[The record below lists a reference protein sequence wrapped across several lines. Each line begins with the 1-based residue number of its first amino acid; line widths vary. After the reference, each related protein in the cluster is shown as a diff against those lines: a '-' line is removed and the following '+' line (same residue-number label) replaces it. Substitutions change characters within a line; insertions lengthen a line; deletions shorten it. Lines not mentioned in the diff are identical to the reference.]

1 MPQIHPHPWI
11 SYDRII
17 VFDGVCKWCSFWV
30 NFVIARDPFNRFKFA
45 TLQSDNAQQIL
56 KAMQLSTED
65 FSTLLL
71 IEHGQVFVKSTAVLK
86 VMQQLKGPWPMLYL
100 CIVIPRSLRDAIYD
114 LIGRHRY
121 IWMGKTQVCRMPTQ
135 DERERF
141 V

>member
-1 MPQIHPHPWI
+1 MSQTQPHPWL

-30 NFVIARDPFNRFKFA
+30 NFVIARDPFNRFRFA
-45 TLQSDNAQQIL
+45 TLQSENAQQIL
-56 KAMQLSTED
+56 RSMELSTED

-71 IEHGQVFVKSTAVLK
+71 IEHGQIFVKSTAVLK
-86 VMQQLKGPWPMLYL
+86 VMRQLKGLWPMLYL
-100 CIVIPRSLRDAIYD
+100 LMVIPASLRDSTYD
-114 LIGRHRY
+114 HVGRHRY
-121 IWMGKTQVCRMPTQ
+121 MWMGKTKVCRMPTQ